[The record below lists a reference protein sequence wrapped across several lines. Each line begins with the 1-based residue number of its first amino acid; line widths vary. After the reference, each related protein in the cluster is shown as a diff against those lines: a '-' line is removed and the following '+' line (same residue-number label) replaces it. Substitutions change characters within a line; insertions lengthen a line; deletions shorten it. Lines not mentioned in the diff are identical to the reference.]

1 MSIVSLLLV
10 SLVPVDPLFP
20 LKDVKILVIAM
31 RLEMLY
37 KANLREE

>member
-10 SLVPVDPLFP
+10 SLVLVDPLFL

-31 RLEMLY
+31 HLEMLY